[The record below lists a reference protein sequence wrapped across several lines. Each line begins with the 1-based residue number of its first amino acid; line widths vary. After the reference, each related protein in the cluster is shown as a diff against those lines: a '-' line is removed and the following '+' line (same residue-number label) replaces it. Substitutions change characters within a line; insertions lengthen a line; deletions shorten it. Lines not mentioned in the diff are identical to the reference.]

1 VLPRAARSLWFL
13 SLLCAAPALAGE
25 PYLVKDIN
33 PMLMSGGSRPEN
45 FHALGNTAVFW
56 ARTAETGRELWGSD
70 GTTGGTFL
78 LHESC
83 PGNCS
88 GSPQTF
94 YTPTPRG
101 HFFFGQGGLWVT
113 RGTPV
118 STFRLTEGVS
128 FPFSVPDR
136 IRQKVWVEAQG
147 LLYFTADDGDHG
159 LELWRSDGTAAGTF
173 MVVDLRPGPGSSN
186 PKEMAAF
193 NGRVFFSADDGA
205 SGPALWQSDGTPAGT
220 RLVKD
225 TWPSNPSNPQGP
237 ALLQAVGRSLFFTA
251 PSPGNGVELWKS
263 DGTARGTAQV
273 ADLSP
278 RNASTNV
285 RDAVAFAG
293 RLLFVAVIGNQ
304 GQELW
309 ISDGTAKGTRKLTAF
324 SSPQPFLGGKLRP
337 GVPLGNRFVFHA
349 SETRSGGEWWVTDG
363 TAAGT
368 RLIRDICPGSCSSAP
383 TPDRLPL
390 LVHQGRLFFSGT
402 DGQKGFE
409 PWVTDGTAAG
419 TRLLRDICPGPC
431 GSFPFVPTPLGNR
444 VLFVALTGE
453 DGRDGQEIWR
463 TDGTT
468 AGTVRVSDFASSHP
482 FEHDTS
488 TAVVSG
494 AVLFSGRDGTLGS
507 ELWRTDGTR
516 QGTFLVADIEH
527 GDTGGSFP
535 RRFMTL
541 GETLYFLAR
550 DETPGWTLWKNDG
563 GTEAGTSRVA
573 DIFPHSS
580 TASISVLAPAGAGG
594 PLLFMAILEA
604 DAPYLL
610 YRTDGT
616 AAGTYQIDLGEGG
629 RVLPSSFGY
638 KQSETVGGKAFLV
651 VEDEDHGAE
660 LWVSDGTPAG
670 TRLVKDVR
678 PGEIGS
684 SPNGLTAFGN
694 RVFFSA
700 MTNAN
705 DGFSRLWV
713 SDGTEAGTVLVT
725 DTPLSP
731 RLFTVHGGFL
741 YFFAYSQGADRSL
754 WRTDGTAAGTVRVAD
769 VTPGP
774 DLFFESNLLSTGS
787 RLVFWGGFGH
797 PSEEE
802 PGMWVSD
809 GTQTG
814 TRKIAPVLISSF
826 SAFIDPVVL
835 DGIVYFGGRENGRD
849 TNDFLWRS
857 DGTEAGTY
865 PVRTRDGGFAPPP
878 KSLVAAGNRIFFTTH
893 AAGVPL
899 WQSDGTPEGTFRIRE
914 LVPGGNGSEE
924 LGVAASRVFFS
935 ARDPLTGHEL
945 WAIAPE

>member
-1 VLPRAARSLWFL
+1 VLPRAARSLWIL
-13 SLLCAAPALAGE
+13 PLLCAAPALAGE

-33 PMLMSGGSRPEN
+33 PMFMSGGSRPED
-45 FHALGNTAVFW
+45 FYSLGNAAVFW

-70 GTTGGTFL
+70 GTAGGTSL

-88 GSPQTF
+88 GSPIPF

-101 HFFFGQGGLWVT
+101 HFFLGQGSLWVT

-118 STFRLTEGVS
+118 STFRLTEGVEIA
-128 FPFSVPDR
+128 FGV
-136 IRQKVWVEAQG
+136 RQKVWSEAQG
-147 LLYFTADDGDHG
+147 LLYFTADDRDRGM
-159 LELWRSDGTAAGTF
+159 ELWRSDGTAAGTYR
-173 MVVDLRPGPGSSN
+173 VTDIRPGPAGSN
-186 PKEMAAF
+186 PNEMAVF
-193 NGRVFFSADDGA
+193 NGRVFFSADDGT

-225 TWPSNPSNPQGP
+225 TWPSNPPNPQGP
-237 ALLQAVGRSLFFTA
+237 ALLQVVGRSLFFTA

-285 RDAVAFAG
+285 RDAVAFGG
-293 RLLFVAVIGNQ
+293 RLLFVALIGNQ

-324 SSPQPFLGGKLRP
+324 SAPQPFLGGKLRP

-363 TAAGT
+363 TPAGT
-368 RLIRDICPGSCSSAP
+368 RLLRDACPGSCSSAP
-383 TPDRLPL
+383 SPDRLPL

-419 TRLLRDICPGPC
+419 TRLLRDICPGAC

-444 VLFVALTGE
+444 VLFVAFTGE
-453 DGRDGQEIWR
+453 EGRDGQEIWR

-468 AGTVRVSDFASSHP
+468 AGTVRVTDFASSHP

-494 AVLFSGRDGTLGS
+494 AVLFAAADGPHGS

-516 QGTFLVADIEH
+516 QGTVLVADIEH

-550 DETPGWTLWKNDG
+550 DATHGWTLWKNDG
-563 GTEAGTSRVA
+563 GTATGTSRVA

-580 TASISVLAPAGAGG
+580 TASIAVEAPAGAGG

-616 AAGTYQIDLGEGG
+616 AAGTYQIDLGEGA
-629 RVLPSSFGY
+629 RLLPSSFGY
-638 KQSETVGGKAFLV
+638 KRSETVGGKAFLV

-670 TRLVKDVR
+670 TRLLKDVR

-684 SPNGLTAFGN
+684 SPTGLTAFGN

-700 MTNAN
+700 MTNAS
-705 DGFSRLWV
+705 DGFGRLWV
-713 SDGTEAGTVLVT
+713 SDGTEAGTVPVD
-725 DTPLSP
+725 DTLWNP
-731 RLFTVHGGFL
+731 RDLTVHGGFL
-741 YFFAYSQGADRSL
+741 YFFAQDQGGDQSL

-769 VTPGP
+769 PTPGT
-774 DLFFESNLLSTGS
+774 DLFFGSYLVSTGT
-787 RLVFWGGFGH
+787 RLVFSGAYGY

-802 PGMWVSD
+802 PGLWVSD
-809 GTQTG
+809 GTPAG
-814 TRKIAPVLISSF
+814 TKKIAPVLISSV
-826 SAFIDPVVL
+826 SLSTQPVVL
-835 DGIVYFGGRENGRD
+835 DGVVYFGGRETNRD
-849 TNDFLWRS
+849 ARDVLWRS

-865 PVRTRDGGFAPPP
+865 PVRTQNGGFVPPP
-878 KSLVAAGNRIFFTTH
+878 KFLVAAGHRIFFTTH

-899 WQSDGTPEGTFRIRE
+899 WQSDGTPEGTFRIRD
-914 LVPGGNGSEE
+914 LVPGGIGSEE